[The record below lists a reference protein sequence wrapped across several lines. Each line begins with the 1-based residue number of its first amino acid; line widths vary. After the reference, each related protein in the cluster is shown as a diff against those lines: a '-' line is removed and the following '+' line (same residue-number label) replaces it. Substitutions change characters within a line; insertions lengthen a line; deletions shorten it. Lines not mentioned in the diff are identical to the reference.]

1 MIDIEEE
8 DKFTKLTLDNPPVN
22 AICTELLDELDEK
35 LDSLMESDSRAVI
48 ITGKGKSFVA
58 GADISEMKDM
68 SPEEAKDFSKKG
80 HRVFTKLENFP
91 KPVIAAINGFALG
104 GGLEIA
110 LSCDI
115 LIASEKAKFGQP
127 EVGLGLIPGF
137 GGTQRLTRTVGPKK
151 AKELIFTAD
160 RIDAGKAYEIGLV
173 NRVVKPEEL
182 MNECENIAR
191 KIGKN
196 APLAI
201 QHAKRAIDEGSDIKL
216 EEALNIEAEE
226 FKECFK
232 TEDVKEG
239 LDAFINKKE
248 PEFKGK

>member
-1 MIDIEEE
+1 MIDIEEKE
-8 DKFTKLTLDNPPVN
+8 THTKLTLNNPPVN
-22 AICTELLDELDEK
+22 AICTELLEELDEK
-35 LDSLMESDSRAVI
+35 LDSIKDNDSRAII
-48 ITGKGKSFVA
+48 ITGEGKSFVA

-68 SPEEAKDFSKKG
+68 SPEEAEEFSEKG
-80 HRVFTKLENFP
+80 HRIFTKLENFP

-115 LIASEKAKFGQP
+115 LIASKKAKFGQP

-160 RIDAGKAYEIGLV
+160 RIDAKDAYEIGLV
-173 NRVVKPEEL
+173 NNVVKQDDL
-182 MNECENIAR
+182 MSGCENIAD
-191 KIGKN
+191 KISKN

-201 QHAKRAIDEGSDIKL
+201 QHAKKAINEGSDIKID
-216 EEALNIEAEE
+216 EALEIEAEE

-239 LDAFINKKE
+239 LNAFINKEE

>member
-1 MIDIEEE
+1 MIDIEDEGVY
-8 DKFTKLTLDNPPVN
+8 TILTLNNPPVN
-22 AICTELLDELDEK
+22 AICTEMLEELDEA
-35 LDSLMESDSRAVI
+35 LDTLKEKDSRAII

-68 SPEEAKDFSKKG
+68 SPEEAKEFSEKG
-80 HRVFTKLENFP
+80 HRVFTKFENFP
-91 KPVIAAINGFALG
+91 KPVIAAINGFSLG

-115 LIASEKAKFGQP
+115 LIASEKAQFGQP

-160 RIDAGKAYEIGLV
+160 RIDAKAAYEIGLV
-173 NRVVKPEEL
+173 NDVVPPDAL
-182 MNECENIAR
+182 MDECKDIA
-191 KIGKN
+191 KTIGKN
-196 APLAI
+196 SPTAVQYAKKAI
-201 QHAKRAIDEGSDIKL
+201 IEGEDIKIDE
-216 EEALNIEAEE
+216 ALKIEANQ

-232 TEDVKEG
+232 TEDHNEG
-239 LDAFINKKE
+239 LEAFTEKRE
-248 PEFKGK
+248 PKFKGK

>member
-1 MIDIEEE
+1 MIDIEEK
-8 DKFTKLTLDNPPVN
+8 DTFVKLTLNNPPVN
-22 AICTELLDELDEK
+22 AICTELLDELDDK
-35 LDSLMESDSRAVI
+35 LDSLKSSNPRAI
-48 ITGKGKSFVA
+48 ILTGKGKSFVA

-68 SPEEAKDFSKKG
+68 SPEEAKEFSEKG
-80 HRVFTKLENFP
+80 HRIFTKLENFP

-151 AKELIFTAD
+151 AKELIFTAE
-160 RIDAGKAYEIGLV
+160 RIDAENAYDIGLV
-173 NRVVKPEEL
+173 NKVVNAEEL
-182 MNECENIAR
+182 MDECEKVANTIS
-191 KIGKN
+191 KN

-201 QHAKRAIDEGSDIKL
+201 QYAKKAINEGSDIPIEK
-216 EEALNIEAEE
+216 ALKIEAEE
-226 FKECFK
+226 FNKCFK
-232 TEDVKEG
+232 TEDHKEG
-239 LDAFINKKE
+239 LNAFINKEE

>member
-1 MIDIEEE
+1 MIDIEEKE
-8 DKFTKLTLDNPPVN
+8 THTKLTLNNPPVN
-22 AICTELLDELDEK
+22 AICTELLEELDEK
-35 LDSLMESDSRAVI
+35 LDSIKDNDSRAII
-48 ITGKGKSFVA
+48 ITGEGKSFVA

-68 SPEEAKDFSKKG
+68 SPEEAEEFSEKG
-80 HRVFTKLENFP
+80 HRIFTKLENFP

-115 LIASEKAKFGQP
+115 LIASKKAKFGQP

-160 RIDAGKAYEIGLV
+160 RIDAKDAYEIGLV
-173 NRVVKPEEL
+173 NNVVKPDDL
-182 MNECENIAR
+182 MSECENIAD
-191 KIGKN
+191 KISKN

-201 QHAKRAIDEGSDIKL
+201 QHAKKAINEGSDIKID
-216 EEALNIEAEE
+216 EALEIEAEE

-239 LDAFINKKE
+239 LNAFINKEE